1 MLLTIALR
9 CATITDG
16 TGSIAQQKGG
26 ERLVNTRK
34 VKSRLIELGMTQDEA
49 AKKCSMTQPSFNQ
62 KVNNVRP
69 MDVDEAMRIAQ
80 VLEIPDNEFGIY
92 FFYDGVA

>member
-16 TGSIAQQKGG
+16 TGSVTQQKGG